1 MKNHFESNLDKPQYN
16 STLKLINKLD
26 QLNAVNSNPKLKQ
39 DDSFQLDERQ
49 IEQINEKA
57 SSKLNMQGRVFGGLV
72 SVEPDEED
80 FLKFLGKYFMKYLL
94 VLKQR

>member
-1 MKNHFESNLDKPQYN
+1 MKSHFESNLDKPQYN

-26 QLNAVNSNPKLKQ
+26 QLNSGNPLSKQ
-39 DDSFQLDERQ
+39 KQNDSFQLDERQ

-80 FLKFLGKYFMKYLL
+80 FIKFLGKYFQSIEL
-94 VLKQR
+94 